1 MTGRSYQKC
10 GDTDRVLN
18 DKGEGCRG
26 QHPRRAGLVGETQA
40 AVSGQGHSERG
51 RAKAA
56 PAPGRKAAWL
66 GKGEGRM
73 PVQLPSEL
81 QRPHEALASV
91 GTALTSGIGPSR
103 TGLFRGL
110 DEIVNVKCL
119 AESGRW

>member
-1 MTGRSYQKC
+1 M
-10 GDTDRVLN
+10 N
-18 DKGEGCRG
+18 DKGEGCTG

-40 AVSGQGHSERG
+40 AVSGQAHSKQG

-56 PAPGRKAAWL
+56 PAPGRKVAWL
-66 GKGEGRM
+66 GKGGGRT

-103 TGLFRGL
+103 TRLFGGL